1 MKDSFDFKCQS
12 VGVYTNLELI
22 HLDCDK
28 IKEQLQ
34 DVHDKCSSQIYEI
47 NMRSTA
53 MKNSADLILQGY
65 DYTIGKVIEYFYTK
79 NITRKKKVLQLLF
92 LYVGLLKT
100 ILTMTILSLDLHL
113 KKKMILIR
121 KICII

>member
-1 MKDSFDFKCQS
+1 MSQKDIDYERKNWYTLAAKRIYLKDSFDFKVQS
-12 VGVYTNLELI
+12 IGVYSNLELI
-22 HLDCDK
+22 HLACDK

-65 DYTIGKVIEYFYTK
+65 DYTIGKVIEYVLHEEYYK
-79 NITRKKKVLQLLF
+79 KKKVLQL
-92 LYVGLLKT
+92 
-100 ILTMTILSLDLHL
+100 ILHRIH
-113 KKKMILIR
+113 
-121 KICII
+121 